1 MKIYNSPVCFKGNI
15 ETILKEKKKKKLFVC
30 KSKRLAGYLVSHGCE
45 CVKVDTDKLNPKY
58 SVYLFE
64 KTELW
69 NAVMKEWSKKE

>member
-1 MKIYNSPVCFKGNI
+1 MN
-15 ETILKEKKKKKLFVC
+15 KLFVC
-30 KSKRLAGYLVSHGCE
+30 KSKRLAGFLVSHGCD

-69 NAVMKEWSKKE
+69 NTVMKEWSKEK

>member
-1 MKIYNSPVCFKGNI
+1 MSRGADALTYIKGNN
-15 ETILKEKKKKKLFVC
+15 TMNKLFVC
-30 KSKRLAGYLVSHGCE
+30 KSKRLAGFLVSHGCE

-69 NAVMKEWSKKE
+69 NTVMKEWSKEK